1 VRRAAAV
8 LALGLAAVGC
18 AGAAAAD
25 RATVRLEG
33 RPTVIVA
40 GTPWTA
46 RLVVSPPSAG
56 RLVLVA
62 RRLAARRTFRP
73 TRSAP
78 GRHRVRVLLPA
89 PGRWTL
95 EARLGGR
102 RHPLGAVTVLRPAA
116 DVQEP
121 FAVAVAPGGDV
132 LVADRAANRVWR
144 IDPATAR
151 RTLVAGNGRRGFGGD
166 GGPATGAA
174 LGEPIDVVAGP
185 AGDVYVV
192 SELRIRRISAATGV
206 IETVAGT
213 GERAFSGDGGP
224 ATAAALNAPDSL
236 AFDGAGNLYLAE
248 YENRVRRIDAASGA
262 ISTVIGTGTEGFA
275 GDGGP
280 ARSAL
285 ISHPHGLA
293 VAADGTIYVADTWN
307 QRIRRVDPVGTI
319 ATLAGTGAEGYGGD
333 GGPATSAIFDD
344 PVHVALGADG
354 ALYVSDGSNDRIRRI
369 GVDGVIRTVAGGGA
383 RSAGDGGPATRAML
397 ALPNAVAVAP
407 DGTFYVAE
415 FEGRRVRRV
424 DGDTG
429 VITTIAR

>member
-1 VRRAAAV
+1 VAV

-33 RPTVIVA
+33 RPTAAVA

-46 RLVVSPPSAG
+46 RLVVSPPSEG
-56 RLVLVA
+56 RPVLVA
-62 RRLAARRTFRP
+62 RRLAARRTFRV
-73 TRSAP
+73 TRSAA
-78 GRHRVRVLLPA
+78 GRYRVRVLLPV

-95 EARLGGR
+95 EARLRGR
-102 RHPLGAVTVLRPAA
+102 RHPLGAVTVLPPAA

-121 FAVAVAPGGDV
+121 FAVAIARGGDV
-132 LVADRAANRVWR
+132 LVADRAAHRIWR

-151 RTLVAGNGRRGFGGD
+151 RTVVAGNGRPGFGGD
-166 GGPATGAA
+166 GGPATDAA
-174 LGEPIDVVAGP
+174 VGEPIDVAVGP
-185 AGDVYVV
+185 AGDVFVV
-192 SELRIRRISAATGV
+192 SEMRIRRIRATTGV

-224 ATAAALNAPDSL
+224 ATAAALNAPDSVT
-236 AFDGAGNLYLAE
+236 FDGGGNLYVAE
-248 YENRVRRIDAASGA
+248 YENRVRRVDAATGV
-262 ISTVIGTGTEGFA
+262 ISTVVGNGTEGFS

-280 ARSAL
+280 ARGAL

-307 QRIRRVDPVGTI
+307 QRIRRVDPAGTI
-319 ATLAGTGAEGYGGD
+319 TTVAGTGAAGYGGD
-333 GGPATSAIFDD
+333 GGPAARAVFDD
-344 PVHVALGADG
+344 PVHVALGPDG
-354 ALYVSDGSNDRIRRI
+354 ALYVSDGSNQRIRRV
-369 GVDGVIRTVAGGGA
+369 GADGVIRTVAGGGA
-383 RSAGDGGPATRAML
+383 GWLGDGGPARRERL

-424 DGDTG
+424 DGRTG